1 MYISILFLGVGNIC
15 SESQPTRRPVKSALV
30 GIWQK
35 SRDLFEFE
43 MLHGTHKSRQI
54 VTDSIRRRKFQQ
66 KNAQQVRAEVDSWR
80 NEDKSPKEEEKEK
93 SFPQNL
99 ISMFFIAGSLFTSA
113 QHCCLR
119 DDSRSE
125 REMKIKKRKN
135 VVIERRIKVIFTIE
149 AVDWGWDLIHNLL
162 FLVFQLF
169 STKYCVFAYNVA

>member
-1 MYISILFLGVGNIC
+1 MYTYFILGWELGIFALKD
-15 SESQPTRRPVKSALV
+15 RPVKSALV

-54 VTDSIRRRKFQQ
+54 VTDSIRRRKSFESFSK
-66 KNAQQVRAEVDSWR
+66 KNAQQVRREVDSWR
-80 NEDKSPKEEEKEK
+80 NENKSPKEEEKEK

-119 DDSRSE
+119 DDSKSE
-125 REMKIKKRKN
+125 REMKIKKN

-149 AVDWGWDLIHNLL
+149 AVDWAGI
-162 FLVFQLF
+162 
-169 STKYCVFAYNVA
+169 